1 MKTLQQQYLLIKE
14 GKGNKDYFLKQ
25 ARNLFPEY
33 ITVNSDYKTAV
44 HVLKSKSILSEGIG
58 GIVTMNPN
66 SKPDWFKIFD
76 TNLKE
81 AVGVKNTKEYGNQNE
96 FDKIDTEVQKTLD
109 NANFDYKDE
118 KNIDNV
124 YGQSFLMGYYTE
136 MKDPKNADKTVDE
149 LKNIVLKNMVKDVTY
164 YNTKASFG
172 VKDIGYTK
180 DVVGGGDPVAP
191 KGKYK
196 SSGYGDMPK
205 AKVVKEGKDKTISS
219 KVENLADKVVKW
231 YEKHPNPKMKERIN
245 SVEKTLENL
254 MSKTIG
260 KDAISYSDFE
270 KQIKN
275 KFNLPFEDPQY
286 LKFKKSSLNEAKKRP
301 GIAAEIKEI
310 EKSNEALALES
321 KIEKI
326 KEAITMR
333 ENKLKIAESEEVAEM
348 IDEKMVKELQKEI
361 KELEK
366 YKTKAESLY
375 EKLTKTKS
383 KEVIK
388 DEEITE
394 NQDFDFEKSAIE
406 SASGDK
412 VEQREFDDYDRPLYY
427 SLSDDNV
434 HYFIGDGN
442 NGKVIVKYNAET
454 GERYPIGDLEHYN

>member
-25 ARNLFPEY
+25 ARNLFPEF
-33 ITVNSDYKTAV
+33 ITVNSDYNTAV
-44 HVLKSKSILSEGIG
+44 HILKGKSILSEGIG
-58 GIVTMNPN
+58 GLVSMNPN

-76 TNLKE
+76 ANLKE
-81 AVGVKNTKEYGNQNE
+81 AVGVKNTKEYGDQNE
-96 FDKIDTEVQKTLD
+96 FEKIDSEVQKTLD
-109 NANFDYKDE
+109 NANFDYRDE

-149 LKNIVLKNMVKDVTY
+149 LKQIVLKNMVKDVTY

-180 DVVGGGDPVAP
+180 DVVGGGDPIAP

-205 AKVVKEGKDKTISS
+205 TKVVKENLENKYSEYSNDALTDMIINLSRYEDTEDMIQMVKDELEKRKKSKNIKEGKDETISS
-219 KVENLADKVVKW
+219 KVENLVDKVVKW

-286 LKFKKSSLNEAKKRP
+286 SKFKKSSLNEGKSKKSTLDSH
-301 GIAAEIKEI
+301 IKEI
-310 EKSNEALALES
+310 EKISEITALEAKINAVKEAIEMRES
-321 KIEKI
+321 KI
-326 KEAITMR
+326 
-333 ENKLKIAESEEVAEM
+333 KIAESEDVAEM
-348 IDEKMVKELQKEI
+348 IDESMVKKIKNEI
-361 KELEK
+361 KLLEK
-366 YKTKAESLY
+366 YKMQC
-375 EKLTKTKS
+375 EKQLGKLQPES
-383 KEVIK
+383 KETVV
-388 DEEITE
+388 DNEDTSMSE
-394 NQDFDFEKSAIE
+394 
-406 SASGDK
+406 
-412 VEQREFDDYDRPLYY
+412 
-427 SLSDDNV
+427 SDDNTMNE
-434 HYFIGDGN
+434 Y
-442 NGKVIVKYNAET
+442 
-454 GERYPIGDLEHYN
+454 